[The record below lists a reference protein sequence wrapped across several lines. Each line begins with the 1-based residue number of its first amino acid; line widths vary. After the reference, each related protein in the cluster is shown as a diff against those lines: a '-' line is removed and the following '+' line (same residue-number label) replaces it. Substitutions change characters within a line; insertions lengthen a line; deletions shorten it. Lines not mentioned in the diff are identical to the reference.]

1 MTSALIITMI
11 MHAIDIPKGRSM
23 TQSSTITLIQFQIN
37 DDDNHNADN
46 LGDMAERG
54 LTYMQTS

>member
-1 MTSALIITMI
+1 MTRIA
-11 MHAIDIPKGRSM
+11 HAIDIVIIPKGPSM
-23 TQSSTITLIQFQIN
+23 TQSGTITLIQFQIN

>member
-1 MTSALIITMI
+1 MI